1 MSFSSYFKE
10 DFVVTKSAKEG
21 SLGDYITDYTQ
32 DLSFEDFDFALVF
45 INQSDNEHGL
55 FGSMILEQLSKLFP
69 SDFEPRILNLGLLVK
84 GASVKDTEAA
94 VADIAEELITN
105 RVVPIIIADSR
116 EVTIAAYKA
125 FEKAESVVNITA
137 VDNTLNIQ
145 NGTEEGYMSTILQ
158 TQPNYLFNFSNIG
171 YQTYL
176 TDPKEL
182 HLTNQLFFDAY
193 RLGEVRGNILTTE
206 PIIRGSEIVTVSL
219 DVVKAVDFRSNQNPQ
234 PNGLYAEEIC
244 QLMRFAALSEKSKV
258 LLLTDIKF
266 DSQEEVD
273 ALLVAEMLWCFFEG
287 FYMRKTEMPHAKSKG
302 FLKYR
307 VALKN
312 DEFHLIFYKSLK
324 TDRWWMEVPV
334 PPEFANKYRK
344 HHLIPCNYDDYKV
357 ATEDDL
363 PDRWWKA
370 YKKML

>member
-182 HLTNQLFFDAY
+182 HLTDQLFFDAY

-219 DVVKAVDFRSNQNPQ
+219 DVVKAADFRSNQNPQ

>member
-10 DFVVTKSAKEG
+10 DFVIAKSAKQG
-21 SLGDYITDYTQ
+21 SLGEYITDYSE
-32 DLSFEDFDFALVF
+32 DIDFKDFDFALIF
-45 INQSDNEHGL
+45 INQGESNQNHFETL
-55 FGSMILEQLSKLFP
+55 IMEQVSTLFP
-69 SDFEPRILNLGLLVK
+69 AGFEPRILNMGVLVK
-84 GASVKDTEAA
+84 GASSKDTEAA
-94 VADIAEELITN
+94 VADIAEELITA
-105 RVVPIIIADSR
+105 RVIPIIIGDRR
-116 EVTIAAYKA
+116 EITIAAYKA
-125 FEKAESVVNITA
+125 FEKTESVVNLTA
-137 VDNTLNIQ
+137 IDNTLNIQ
-145 NGTEEGYMSTILQ
+145 NGAEEGYMSTILQ

-182 HLTNQLFFDAY
+182 SLADQLFFDAY
-193 RLGEVRGNILTTE
+193 RLGEVRGNILSTE
-206 PIIRGSEIVTVSL
+206 PIVRGSEIVTFSM
-219 DVVKAVDFRSNQNPQ
+219 DVVKSSDFSSNYSPQ
-234 PNGLYAEEIC
+234 PNGIYTEEIC

-258 LLLTDIKF
+258 ILITDINFESASK
-266 DSQEEVD
+266 VD

-287 FYMRKTEMPHAKSKG
+287 FYMRKTEMPHAKSTG

-307 VALKN
+307 VALKE
-312 DEFHLIFYKSLK
+312 DEFHLIFYKSVK

>member
-10 DFVVTKSAKEG
+10 DFVIAKSAKQG
-21 SLGDYITDYTQ
+21 SLGEYITDYSE
-32 DLSFEDFDFALVF
+32 DVDFKDFDFALIF
-45 INQSDNEHGL
+45 INQGESNQNHFETL
-55 FGSMILEQLSKLFP
+55 IMEQVSTLFP
-69 SDFEPRILNLGLLVK
+69 AGFEPRILNMGILVK
-84 GASVKDTEAA
+84 GASSKDTEAA
-94 VADIAEELITN
+94 VADIAEELITA
-105 RVVPIIIADSR
+105 RVIPIIIGDRR
-116 EVTIAAYKA
+116 EITIAAYKA
-125 FEKAESVVNITA
+125 FEKTESVVNLTA
-137 VDNTLNIQ
+137 IDNTLNIQ
-145 NGTEEGYMSTILQ
+145 NGAEEGYMSTILQ

-182 HLTNQLFFDAY
+182 SLADELFFDAY
-193 RLGEVRGNILTTE
+193 RLGEVRGNILSTE
-206 PIIRGSEIVTVSL
+206 PIVRGSEIVTFSM
-219 DVVKAVDFRSNQNPQ
+219 DVVKSSDFSSNYSPQ
-234 PNGLYAEEIC
+234 PNGIYAEEIC

-258 LLLTDIKF
+258 ILITDINFESASK
-266 DSQEEVD
+266 VD

-287 FYMRKTEMPHAKSKG
+287 FYMRKTEMPHAKSTG

-307 VALKN
+307 VALKE
-312 DEFHLIFYKSLK
+312 DEFHLIFYKSVK

>member
-45 INQSDNEHGL
+45 INQSDSDHGL
-55 FGSMILEQLSKLFP
+55 FESMILEQLASLFP
-69 SDFEPRILNLGLLVK
+69 SDFVPRILNLGLLVK
-84 GASVKDTEAA
+84 GASEKDTKAA
-94 VADIAEELITN
+94 VADIAEELIAS

-116 EVTIAAYKA
+116 EITIAAYRA

-137 VDNTLNIQ
+137 VDNNLNIQ
-145 NGTEEGYMSTILQ
+145 NGEDEGYMSTILQ

-182 HLTNQLFFDAY
+182 HLADQLFFDAY

-219 DVVKAVDFRSNQNPQ
+219 DVIKAADFSSNQNPQ

-266 DSQEEVD
+266 DSQEKVD

>member
-10 DFVVTKSAKEG
+10 DFVIAKSAKQG
-21 SLGDYITDYTQ
+21 SLGEYITDYSE
-32 DLSFEDFDFALVF
+32 DVDFKDFDFALIF
-45 INQSDNEHGL
+45 INQGESLKNHFETL
-55 FGSMILEQLSKLFP
+55 IMEKVSTLFP
-69 SDFEPRILNLGLLVK
+69 SGFEPRILNMGILVK

-94 VADIAEELITN
+94 VADIAEELLTA
-105 RVVPIIIADSR
+105 RVIPIIIGDRR
-116 EVTIAAYKA
+116 EITIAAYKA
-125 FEKAESVVNITA
+125 FEKTESVVNLTA
-137 VDNTLNIQ
+137 IDNTLNIQ
-145 NGTEEGYMSTILQ
+145 NGADEGYMSTILQ

-182 HLTNQLFFDAY
+182 SLADQLFFDAC
-193 RLGEVRGNILTTE
+193 RLGEIRGNILSTE
-206 PIIRGSEIVTVSL
+206 PIVRGSEIVTISM
-219 DVVKAVDFRSNQNPQ
+219 DVVKSSDFTSNYSRQ
-234 PNGLYAEEIC
+234 PNGIYAEEIC

-258 LLLTDIKF
+258 ILITDIDFK
-266 DSQEEVD
+266 STSNVD
-273 ALLVAEMLWCFFEG
+273 ALLIAEMLWCFFEG
-287 FYMRKTEMPHAKSKG
+287 YYMRKTEMPHAKSTG

-307 VALKN
+307 VALKE
-312 DEFHLIFYKSLK
+312 DEFHLIFYKSVK

>member
-55 FGSMILEQLSKLFP
+55 FESMILEQLSKLFP

-182 HLTNQLFFDAY
+182 HLTDQLFFDAY

>member
-55 FGSMILEQLSKLFP
+55 FESMILEQLSKLFP

-219 DVVKAVDFRSNQNPQ
+219 DVVKAADFRSNQNPQ